1 MRLFGR
7 RGGRKEELRSKV
19 ASYYRSK
26 LFPWNFIFEDVDK
39 RSLEHFMSFAAQAAA
54 GVVPSEEVSKEDVL
68 RIITE
73 GVRSIVN
80 NFLLCADDADAVA
93 LHGRFASDYP
103 FAMSQCFVYA
113 VLSTL
118 SLKLEDVVDIN
129 NISDLLG
136 ADVRELRRKEEF
148 LLSLAEDCKRRNP
161 KILGASLLGR
171 KVLLRDGT
179 HVGRVED
186 IIFDSET
193 RSLELRVN
201 TRLKD
206 FESVPFDDVRLNL
219 YNGSVVVENVRK
231 GT

>member
-1 MRLFGR
+1 VHLFKR
-7 RGGRKEELRSKV
+7 RDERKEELKSKV

-26 LFPWNFIFEDVDK
+26 LFPWNFIFEDVD
-39 RSLEHFMSFAAQAAA
+39 RQSLEHFMSFAAQAAA
-54 GVVPSEEVSKEDVL
+54 GVVPSKDASKEDAL

-113 VLSTL
+113 VLSML
-118 SLKLEDVVDIN
+118 SLKLDDVVDVN
-129 NISDLLG
+129 TISDLLG

-148 LLSLAEDCKRRNP
+148 LLGLAEDCKSKGRNP

-171 KVLLRDGT
+171 KVLLEDGT
-179 HVGRVED
+179 YVGRVKD

-193 RSLELRVN
+193 RNLELRVN

-206 FESVPFDDVRLNL
+206 FENVPFDDIRLNL
-219 YNGSVVVENVRK
+219 YNRSVIIEK
-231 GT
+231 K